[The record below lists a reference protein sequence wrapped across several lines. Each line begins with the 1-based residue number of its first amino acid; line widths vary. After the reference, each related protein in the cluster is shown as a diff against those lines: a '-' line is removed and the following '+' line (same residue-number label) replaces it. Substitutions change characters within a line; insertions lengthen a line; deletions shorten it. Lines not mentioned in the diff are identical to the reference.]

1 MRRIQAVLALL
12 AGVFLASAAGAAT
25 SQYSSID
32 TNDCVFMVE
41 DEITSAAWFT
51 CPAFGEHTVTVMEG
65 DLRFFLIIDDQDREK
80 MLSGQT
86 LAPFNRLGKML
97 EWRLGTDGKAFATIV
112 RYLTQCDGGDGRFSD
127 GQVLVVSKIGAEACH
142 VAYVDARANADANAL
157 ARAAADKHAASFN
170 CATDAVLRVGKPGRS
185 LGE

>member
-1 MRRIQAVLALL
+1 MRRIQAVLAVLTGL
-12 AGVFLASAAGAAT
+12 FLAAPAGAAT

-32 TNDCVFMVE
+32 IDDCTMMVE
-41 DEITSAAWFT
+41 DEITNAAWFV
-51 CPAFGEHTVTVMEG
+51 CPSFGDHTVTVVEG
-65 DLRFFLIIDDQDREK
+65 DLRYYIEIDDQDREK

-97 EWRLGTDGKAFATIV
+97 EWRLGRDGKAFATIV
-112 RYLTQCDGGDGRFSD
+112 RYHTQPDSGDGTFHD

-157 ARAAADKHAASFN
+157 ARAAADEHAATFN
-170 CATDAVLRVGKPGRS
+170 CATDTVLRIGKPDRS